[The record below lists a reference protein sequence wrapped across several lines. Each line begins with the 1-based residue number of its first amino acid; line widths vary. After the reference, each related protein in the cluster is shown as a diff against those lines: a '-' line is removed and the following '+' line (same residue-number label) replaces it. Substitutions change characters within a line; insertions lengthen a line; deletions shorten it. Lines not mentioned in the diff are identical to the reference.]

1 MVPTGLIW
9 VLKRK
14 CGKQL
19 TFPCH
24 LLSQQSTEQYLSRD
38 NIWLISYKG
47 DAEIKQQVTNIAEKH
62 DFAMKEEKD
71 PNLSA
76 SFIVAVTIWCF
87 FIKCY
92 KWICDIQDPIGRGH
106 VCFLLNKN
114 KIVNKLRK
122 IKMQNLK
129 SKTMAILIA
138 LLLTFSM
145 TASMAL
151 LPNAS
156 ASSPPQNIPT

>member
-1 MVPTGLIW
+1 
-9 VLKRK
+9 
-14 CGKQL
+14 
-19 TFPCH
+19 
-24 LLSQQSTEQYLSRD
+24 
-38 NIWLISYKG
+38 
-47 DAEIKQQVTNIAEKH
+47 
-62 DFAMKEEKD
+62 
-71 PNLSA
+71 
-76 SFIVAVTIWCF
+76 
-87 FIKCY
+87 
-92 KWICDIQDPIGRGH
+92 
-106 VCFLLNKN
+106 LLNKN

-138 LLLTFSM
+138 LLLTFSL